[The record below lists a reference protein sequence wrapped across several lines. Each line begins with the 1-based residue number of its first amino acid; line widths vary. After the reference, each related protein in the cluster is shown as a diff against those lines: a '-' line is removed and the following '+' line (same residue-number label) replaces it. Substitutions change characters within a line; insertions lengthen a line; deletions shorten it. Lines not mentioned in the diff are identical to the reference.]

1 MMVSMFGGKMDVA
14 KLLSNCCYTERDDS
28 RTRGGYWM
36 WWTVV
41 VVVVVV
47 WCYGDVLVLR
57 CCLRCWFGGLV
68 TGVFKRVWNLE
79 DGQQVTTGDDG
90 KVLLEGSSGKW
101 MLGMSVCEVQEGVA
115 GCSVVLDTIVV
126 LWLCWAFS
134 VVLLYFSLFY
144 SDTSPS
150 HSCLIQFRVSDRHEC
165 FFCSLRLLHQAQFL
179 TNTPQ
184 PPLLPLLP

>member
-57 CCLRCWFGGLV
+57 CCLRC
-68 TGVFKRVWNLE
+68 
-79 DGQQVTTGDDG
+79 
-90 KVLLEGSSGKW
+90 
-101 MLGMSVCEVQEGVA
+101 
-115 GCSVVLDTIVV
+115 
-126 LWLCWAFS
+126 
-134 VVLLYFSLFY
+134 
-144 SDTSPS
+144 
-150 HSCLIQFRVSDRHEC
+150 
-165 FFCSLRLLHQAQFL
+165 
-179 TNTPQ
+179 
-184 PPLLPLLP
+184 